1 MSTIVSIAIVV
12 IIVLIIGVFLLGLF
26 GITSG
31 YARHNEELRQADIE
45 QAELLEENPEYDYYD
60 EDQPDG
66 FFKFVHAVSDA
77 TALFDAEKKLL
88 HLKSEVL
95 GDRTEACKNDVDA
108 QMAFED
114 YLRGLYGPNSPSE
127 MENSSKGD

>member
-1 MSTIVSIAIVV
+1 MSTIVSIAILVL
-12 IIVLIIGVFLLGLF
+12 IVLIIGGFLLGLY
-26 GITSG
+26 GLTLG
-31 YARHNEELRQADIE
+31 RVKHAEELRQADIE
-45 QAELLEENPEYDYYD
+45 QAEFRAENPEYDWD
-60 EDQPDG
+60 SEELANG
-66 FFKFVHAVSDA
+66 NWEFFHSVSDA

-114 YLRGLYGPNSPSE
+114 YLRGLYGPNPPSE